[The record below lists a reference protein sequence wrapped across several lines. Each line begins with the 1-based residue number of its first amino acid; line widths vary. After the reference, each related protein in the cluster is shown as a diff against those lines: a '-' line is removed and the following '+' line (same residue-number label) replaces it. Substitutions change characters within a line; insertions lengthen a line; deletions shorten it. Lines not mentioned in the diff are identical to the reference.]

1 MKSTRQQLVLLL
13 FFVLVIISCD
23 KDYNTIGEGLVNEVH
38 FNQVV
43 DSISIIKSEQLFF
56 GANSVTSNPVQTNNL
71 PYNLLGYYNHPV
83 YGGTTANVVTQV
95 ALSEYGK
102 DFGVENEILDV
113 VLSVPYFSTIIGADE
128 NVNLYE
134 LDSIYGTSPVK
145 LNLYRSNYFLNDFD
159 INGENQKYY
168 SNEDIVSLPGI
179 NNQLLHTIDSFFP
192 SNQAFTS
199 VNSDGEDENLTPR
212 LRESIDKTLF
222 NWLLEGSNQSSLS
235 SASNFKDFYRGVFF
249 EAEALSSS
257 GVLLGL
263 DFSNAEIEVFYK
275 YKNTV
280 SDSDF
285 LEDSIKILFSGTRV
299 NMLQNIDF
307 VEPTVV
313 NESIYLNGGQGAMAT
328 VKLFD
333 GLDNDNN
340 GVSDKLDD
348 LRSKDVLIN
357 EANIEFYVNQ
367 NVPLGSEAEP
377 DRVFLYDIDNNRVLL
392 DYQFDDTIGTD
403 VVDAKVNHLG
413 RLQRDDLGY
422 GVKYKINVTEHIT
435 DLIRNDSINVKLGLV
450 ISNNVLDLGSSELK
464 DEIDINGS
472 EIESIFSAS
481 VLSHRGTVLFN
492 ENALDNE
499 KKLKLKIYYTEENN

>member
-83 YGGTTANVVTQV
+83 YGGTTANVVSQV
-95 ALSEYGK
+95 VLSEYGK

-212 LRESIDKTLF
+212 LRENLDKTLF

-348 LRSKDVLIN
+348 LRFRDVLIN

-377 DRVFLYDIDNNRVLL
+377 DSFV
-392 DYQFDDTIGTD
+392 G
-403 VVDAKVNHLG
+403 
-413 RLQRDDLGY
+413 
-422 GVKYKINVTEHIT
+422 E
-435 DLIRNDSINVKLGLV
+435 
-450 ISNNVLDLGSSELK
+450 
-464 DEIDINGS
+464 
-472 EIESIFSAS
+472 
-481 VLSHRGTVLFN
+481 
-492 ENALDNE
+492 
-499 KKLKLKIYYTEENN
+499 

>member
-1 MKSTRQQLVLLL
+1 
-13 FFVLVIISCD
+13 
-23 KDYNTIGEGLVNEVH
+23 
-38 FNQVV
+38 
-43 DSISIIKSEQLFF
+43 
-56 GANSVTSNPVQTNNL
+56 
-71 PYNLLGYYNHPV
+71 
-83 YGGTTANVVTQV
+83 
-95 ALSEYGK
+95 
-102 DFGVENEILDV
+102 
-113 VLSVPYFSTIIGADE
+113 
-128 NVNLYE
+128 
-134 LDSIYGTSPVK
+134 
-145 LNLYRSNYFLNDFD
+145 
-159 INGENQKYY
+159 
-168 SNEDIVSLPGI
+168 
-179 NNQLLHTIDSFFP
+179 
-192 SNQAFTS
+192 
-199 VNSDGEDENLTPR
+199 
-212 LRESIDKTLF
+212 
-222 NWLLEGSNQSSLS
+222 
-235 SASNFKDFYRGVFF
+235 
-249 EAEALSSS
+249 
-257 GVLLGL
+257 
-263 DFSNAEIEVFYK
+263 
-275 YKNTV
+275 
-280 SDSDF
+280 
-285 LEDSIKILFSGTRV
+285 
-299 NMLQNIDF
+299 
-307 VEPTVV
+307 
-313 NESIYLNGGQGAMAT
+313 MAT

-392 DYQFDDTIGTD
+392 DYQFDDTTGTD
-403 VVDAKVNHLG
+403 VVDTKVSHLG

-464 DEIDINGS
+464 DQIDINDS